1 MFMQMKIRNLAYG
14 VAGILV
20 ALAIFFVADAWM
32 NVGKHPHKVWLHR
45 CNSIEKLHQMKGLYP
60 NVEVDVVLRGNAFDV
75 THDLDVSYGLDL
87 EEYFAHFSKNEGKMW
102 LDVKNLS
109 PQNRDTMLAV
119 LNSLV
124 ERYGVAKE
132 RLVVESPQWNLL
144 CDFTRDGFYTSMY
157 VEYDKPENLQEEQ
170 VQECIGYLREVAGSS
185 CVRAISFP
193 YWWYSTLK
201 GALGGSVDM
210 LTWKHRSSH
219 FLFMLSGE
227 GKRMLEDSQLKV
239 VLVKDKGD
247 FHR

>member
-1 MFMQMKIRNLAYG
+1 MIMQMKIRNLAYG
-14 VAGILV
+14 VAGIFV
-20 ALAIFFVADAWM
+20 VLAVCFVVDAWM

-45 CNSIEKLHQMKGLYP
+45 CNSIEKLHQMKDIYP
-60 NVEVDVVLRGNAFDV
+60 NIEVDVVLRGSTFDV

-87 EEYFAHFSKNEGKMW
+87 EEYFAHFSRNDGKMW
-102 LDVKNLS
+102 LDVKNLT
-109 PQNRDTMLAV
+109 PENKDTMLAV
-119 LNSLV
+119 LGSLV

-132 RLVVESPQWNLL
+132 RLVVESAQWPLL
-144 CDFTRDGFYTSMY
+144 GDFTKAGFYTSMY
-157 VEYDKPENLQEEQ
+157 VEYDKPGRLSGAE
-170 VQECIGYLREVAGSS
+170 VQECIGVLREVAASG

-201 GALGGSVDM
+201 GSLGSSVDM
-210 LTWKHRSSH
+210 LTWKHRSSQ

-227 GKRMLEDSQLKV
+227 GKRMLEDSQLKI

>member
-1 MFMQMKIRNLAYG
+1 MKIRNLAYG

-45 CNSIEKLHQMKGLYP
+45 CNSMEKLHQMKGLYP
-60 NVEVDVVLRGNAFDV
+60 NIEVDVVLRGNTFDV
-75 THDLDVSYGLDL
+75 THDLDVSFGLDL
-87 EEYFAHFSKNEGKMW
+87 EEYFAHFSKNDGKMW
-102 LDVKNLS
+102 LDVKNLT
-109 PQNRDTMLAV
+109 PENKDTMLAV
-119 LNSLV
+119 LCSLV

-132 RLVVESPQWNLL
+132 RLVVESARWQLL
-144 CDFTRDGFYTSMY
+144 CDFTKAGFYTSMY
-157 VEYDKPENLQEEQ
+157 VEYDKPGKLSGVQVKECEET
-170 VQECIGYLREVAGSS
+170 LREVARSG

-201 GALGGSVDM
+201 GSLDSSVDM
-210 LTWKHRSSH
+210 LTWKHRSSQ

-227 GKRMLEDSQLKV
+227 GKRMLKDGQLKI